1 MTQRNAQLDWLIF
14 AALGIAWGSSYLFIK
29 IGVETLEPFT
39 LIAGRLAIG
48 TAVLAVV
55 LRLSGQGLPRSR
67 SVYGHLVVMALV
79 GVVIPFSLI
88 TWGEQS
94 IDSALAAILNG
105 SVPLFAIV
113 LAALV
118 LSDEPIT
125 VNRLVGLLV
134 GFGGVVALTA
144 PDLRA
149 GFGGSLLAE
158 LALIGSA
165 VAYAASGV
173 YARRFVRDVPPIT
186 NAFLEVGFAFVIT
199 LALAAAFGHPLRT
212 HLEPSSVLA
221 VIWLG
226 LVGSGLAYLAFFWLL
241 SRWGATRT
249 SMVAYLLPV
258 VGIALGVLVRHETVT
273 LLTVLGAGMVIGGVA
288 LANSRYGHRRLI
300 GRSAPPAEPGA
311 PFTSGPGSAARS
323 GAAPQEASAAA
334 DRAAAPR

>member
-1 MTQRNAQLDWLIF
+1 
-14 AALGIAWGSSYLFIK
+14 
-29 IGVETLEPFT
+29 
-39 LIAGRLAIG
+39 
-48 TAVLAVV
+48 
-55 LRLSGQGLPRSR
+55 
-67 SVYGHLVVMALV
+67 
-79 GVVIPFSLI
+79 
-88 TWGEQS
+88 
-94 IDSALAAILNG
+94 
-105 SVPLFAIV
+105 V

-118 LSDEPIT
+118 LTDEPIT

-300 GRSAPPAEPGA
+300 GRSAAPAEPGA
-311 PFTSGPGSAARS
+311 ASTSGPGSAERS
-323 GAAPQEASAAA
+323 GAAPQEASRAA
-334 DRAAAPR
+334 DRAPAPR